1 MFKRQILFI
10 KRAWPAAK
18 NRDRSAMQK
27 LSTFFDLGVL
37 TLKKAKRLRLV
48 FRPKPPSFSG
58 WGMTSRHY
66 LPWEEKNS
74 TDLSGI
80 KFASVNNSLKSK
92 VEIGQFILSQVDS
105 ENLLILGKD
114 EQGKKFGTYS
124 NWLTSLSWRHYIVYW
139 TAMYAARFSNFSKLN
154 LVEAGVCDGL
164 TINFAMSA
172 VKDEMG
178 ENCDFEAY
186 LYDAWEGMKE
196 ENLTSQEKGRK
207 GNYSYLSLEQ
217 TKLNLKE
224 FEKDCS
230 FIQGHIPDVFVKH
243 SGPSEL
249 SWLHIDLN
257 ASVPTLKTLEHFAP
271 KLLPGGVVLF
281 DDYAHRGFKET
292 KEVADKYCSQMDGLL
307 LPFPTGQAVFFKH

>member
-1 MFKRQILFI
+1 MLKRQILLI

-37 TLKKAKRLRLV
+37 TLKKAKSLRIV

-74 TDLSGI
+74 TDLNGI
-80 KFASVNNSLKSK
+80 KFASVNNSLKGK

-139 TAMYAARFSNFSKLN
+139 TAMYAARFSNYSKLN

-172 VKDEMG
+172 VKDEID

-196 ENLTSQEKGRK
+196 ENLTTQEKGRK

-224 FEKDCS
+224 FEKECR
-230 FIQGHIPDVFVKH
+230 FIQGHIPDVFVKN

-257 ASVPTLKTLEHFAP
+257 SSVPTLKTLEHFVP

-281 DDYAHRGFKET
+281 DDYAHRGFRET
-292 KEVADKYCSQMDGLL
+292 KDVADKYCSEIDGLL

>member
-1 MFKRQILFI
+1 MFKKQAILI
-10 KRAWPAAK
+10 EQSWSAIN
-18 NRDRSAMQK
+18 NRERSAKQK
-27 LSTFFDLGVL
+27 LATLFSHSVL
-37 TLKKAKRLRLV
+37 ILKKIKRLRVV
-48 FRPKPPSFSG
+48 FKPKPPSFSG
-58 WGMTSRHY
+58 WGMTSKHY

-80 KFASVNNSLKSK
+80 NFARVNNLLNDK
-92 VEIGQFILSQVDS
+92 VEIGQFILSQVKS

-124 NWLTSLSWRHYIVYW
+124 NWLTSLAWRHYIVYW
-139 TAMYAARFSNFSKLN
+139 TAMYAARISKFSKLN

-172 VKDEMG
+172 VKDEIG
-178 ENCDFEAY
+178 ENLDFEAY
-186 LYDAWEGMKE
+186 LYDAWGGMKE
-196 ENLTSQEKGRK
+196 ENLTTNEKWAK
-207 GNYSYLSLEQ
+207 GKYSYLSLEQ
-217 TKLNLKE
+217 TKSNLKD
-224 FEKDCS
+224 FESKCR
-230 FIQGHIPDVFVKH
+230 FIQGHIPDVFVEH

-257 ASVPTLKTLEHFAP
+257 SSVPTLKTLEHFVP

-281 DDYAHRGFKET
+281 DDYAHRGFRET
-292 KEVADKYCSQMDGLL
+292 KEVADKYCSQMNGLL

>member
-1 MFKRQILFI
+1 MFKKQIILALQSWSAI
-10 KRAWPAAK
+10 R
-18 NRDRSAMQK
+18 NRDRSIKQK
-27 LSTFFDLGVL
+27 LITLFKHAVL
-37 TLKKAKRLRLV
+37 ILKKLKRLRIGLK
-48 FRPKPPSFSG
+48 PKQPSFSG

-66 LPWEEKNS
+66 LPWEDKNL
-74 TDLSGI
+74 TDLSGVN
-80 KFASVNNSLKSK
+80 FARANKLLKSK
-92 VEIGQFILSQVDS
+92 VESKEFVLSQVDN

-114 EQGKKFGTYS
+114 EQGKKIGTYS

-164 TINFAMSA
+164 TINFAISA

-178 ENCDFEAY
+178 ENFDFEAY
-186 LYDAWEGMKE
+186 LYDAWEGMKV
-196 ENLTSQEKGRK
+196 ENLTTQEKARK
-207 GNYSYLSLEQ
+207 GRYSYLSLEK
-217 TKLNLKE
+217 TKSNLKE
-224 FEKDCS
+224 FEDQCS
-230 FIQGHIPDVFVKH
+230 FVQGHIPDVFVEH

-257 ASVPTLKTLEHFAP
+257 SSFPTLKTLEHFVP

-281 DDYAHRGFKET
+281 DDYAHRGFRET
-292 KEVADKYCSQMDGLL
+292 KEVADRYCSQVKGLL